1 MPQLTKCKSDG
12 DIINYES
19 DDSAIPIA
27 TKKVKIKKKNTKD
40 KIIKLKI
47 DDMDVVLIDN
57 ANADNLIDKQ
67 KPIIDNKKINV
78 QEENF

>member
-40 KIIKLKI
+40 KIIKLNI
-47 DDMDVVLIDN
+47 DDMDVVLMDN
-57 ANADNLIDKQ
+57 VIDKQ
-67 KPIIDNKKINV
+67 KPIIDRHVYSLLITY
-78 QEENF
+78 